1 MMRKRPTCLVRH
13 GRQSFWFGLLAFAA
27 PGSSCDGS
35 EAPAEMVKTM
45 MVLVMI
51 KMIMM
56 IIIMI
61 MIVVDTPLS
70 FSLHSATVKPPSV

>member
-1 MMRKRPTCLVRH
+1 MMRKGPTCLVRH

-27 PGSSCDGS
+27 PGSSCDES

-45 MVLVMI
+45 VVMVIIVM
-51 KMIMM
+51 MMM

-61 MIVVDTPLS
+61 MIVLIPL
-70 FSLHSATVKPPSV
+70 